1 MSTQQAADN
10 FHRAATMSPG
20 SSFQLPATGHSAQA
34 IQQAEQFCNML
45 RQKVGEPGRVT
56 ITVRGGVATIRA
68 GQ

>member
-20 SSFQLPATGHSAQA
+20 SSFQLSAVGHPAQA
-34 IQQAEQFCNML
+34 IRQAEQFCNML
-45 RQKVGEPGRVT
+45 RQKAGNPGRVT
-56 ITVRGGVATIRA
+56 ITVRGGVATVQA